1 MNPSD
6 RVRITIDATLDALL
20 RAGASRQVIYEA
32 AQAAA
37 TAFGKSLAE
46 AGLRRVPAPI
56 PDPADLSACE
66 PQDTVVLTFHVPIPY
81 STPSIR

>member
-6 RVRITIDATLDALL
+6 RVRITMDMTLEALL
-20 RAGASRQVIYEA
+20 RVGASREVIDEA

-37 TAFGKSLAE
+37 SAFRKSLAE
-46 AGLRRVPAPI
+46 AGIRRVPAPI
-56 PDPADLSACE
+56 LTPADLSAYTLDE
-66 PQDTVVLTFHVPIPY
+66 VVLTFHVPIPY

>member
-6 RVRITIDATLDALL
+6 RVRITIDATLEALL
-20 RAGASRQVIYEA
+20 RIGASRQVIDEA

-37 TAFGKSLAE
+37 AAFCKSLAE
-46 AGLRRVPAPI
+46 AGLRRVPTPI
-56 PDPADLSACE
+56 LNPADLSAYTLDE
-66 PQDTVVLTFHVPIPY
+66 VVLTFHVPIPC